1 MKKILAFLITVLFI
15 LASFSFLSLAA
26 ENTSYSRIKEVQ
38 QYLNT
43 EFSDYIDYI
52 PLDGVPS
59 PYMCKALIFALQ
71 ALEGLPT
78 NVANGNFGPTTKK
91 CCPDIP
97 YSGAALSYSGKSY
110 NDKQIKEFTKLLQYA
125 LYVNGF
131 DSGECDGVFD
141 SDTEKALSDFQ
152 TLMGLEVTSKAD
164 LVTWLSL
171 LTAPGDA
178 SRKAVA
184 ADSATIL
191 NEAKAKLLYTEGY
204 RYIGRYLTNA
214 SSGFDKAL
222 TREEA
227 EIILSSGMN
236 FFPIY
241 QTAGNSYS
249 YFTASQGTEDA
260 GKAMDAAYKL
270 GLPENTVIYFAVDFD
285 ATRSQINGN
294 ILTYFK
300 KIKERMDKSRYKVGV
315 YGSKGVCLTVT
326 EKGYADFSFVSSL
339 SSAFYGNSGFKM
351 PDNWTFNQFSE
362 TTLKGTGISFAIDK
376 NDFSERDEGVSYLA
390 EPHSHSYSSSVS
402 VTPTC
407 TKTGTKVYTCSC
419 GDSYTSSIAKKG
431 HTPTID
437 KAVAPTYKK
446 SGKTEGSHCEVCGT
460 VIKAQETVARKTLG
474 KVKSLKV
481 SKTTSSYI
489 KLSWKKVTGA
499 EGYKVSYS
507 TDGKKWTTV
516 KTDKT
521 SLTVKKLKSGK
532 DYRFKV
538 RAFAEGNQGSYSSV
552 LKTATKVSTAK
563 IKTLKSA
570 KSGTLT
576 ATWSKLSG
584 ADGYQ
589 LYLSTSM
596 KFTSKTTKKVT
607 VKKGKTVKTTVKG
620 LKKNK
625 TCYVKLRGYK
635 TVNDKKVYGTFSS
648 VKSIKIKK

>member
-1 MKKILAFLITVLFI
+1 MKKIIAFLITLLFI
-15 LASFSFLSLAA
+15 PASFSFLSLGA
-26 ENTSYSRIKEVQ
+26 ESTSDSRIKEIQ
-38 QYLNT
+38 QYLNR
-43 EFSDYIDYI
+43 EIPDYIDYI
-52 PLDGVPS
+52 PLDGVSS

-78 NVANGNFGPTTKK
+78 GVANGNFGPTTKK

-97 YSGAALSYSGKSY
+97 YSGSALSYSGKAYSE
-110 NDKQIKEFTKLLQYA
+110 KQINAFTKLLQYA

-131 DSGECDGVFD
+131 PSGECDGIFD
-141 SDTEKALSDFQ
+141 SETGKALSDFQ
-152 TLMGLEVTSKAD
+152 SLMELDVTGKAD
-164 LVTWLSL
+164 LTVWLHL
-171 LTAPGDA
+171 LTAPGDT
-178 SRKAVA
+178 SRKAEA
-184 ADSATIL
+184 ADSATVL
-191 NEAKAKLLYTEGY
+191 DEKKAELLYSEGY

-214 SSGFDKAL
+214 SSGLDKAL
-222 TREEA
+222 TRAEA
-227 EIILSSGMN
+227 EIILSSGLS

-241 QTAGNSYS
+241 QTVGTKYS
-249 YFTASQGTEDA
+249 YFTAAKGTEDA
-260 GKAMDAAYKL
+260 VKAMDAAYKL

-294 ILTYFK
+294 ILAYFK
-300 KIKERMDKSRYKVGV
+300 SIKERMAKSRFKVGV

-339 SSAFYGNSGFKM
+339 SSAFYGNSGYKM
-351 PDNWTFNQFSE
+351 PGNWTFNQFSE

-376 NDFSERDEGVSYLA
+376 NDFSGRDKGVSYLA
-390 EPHSHSYSSSVS
+390 EPHSHSYQAS
-402 VTPTC
+402 VTKEATC
-407 TKTGTKVYTCSC
+407 TKAGTKTYSCSC

-431 HTPTID
+431 HTAVID

-446 SGKTEGSHCEVCGT
+446 DGKTEGSHCGVCGA
-460 VIKAQETVARKTLG
+460 VIKAQQAVKRKTLS

-481 SKTTSSYI
+481 SKVSTSYI
-489 KLSWKKVTGA
+489 KLTWKKVTGA

-521 SLTVKKLKSGK
+521 SFTLKKLKSGK

-538 RAFAEGNQGSYSSV
+538 RAYAGSNQGSYSSTV
-552 LKTATKVSTAK
+552 KTATKVGAGK
-563 IKTLKSA
+563 LKTLKSSA
-570 KSGTLT
+570 SGTLT

-589 LYLSTSM
+589 LYLSTSK
-596 KFTSKTTKKVT
+596 KFTSKTTKKLT
-607 VKKGKTVKTTVKG
+607 VKKGKTVKTTVKK

-625 TCYVKLRGYK
+625 KYYAKIRGYK
-635 TVNDKKVYGTFSS
+635 TVNDQKVYGAFSS
-648 VKSIKIKK
+648 IKSIKVKK

>member
-1 MKKILAFLITVLFI
+1 MKKILGFLMLIIFI
-15 LASFSFLSLAA
+15 LSSVTLLSLGA
-26 ENTSYSRIKEVQ
+26 ESNPDDRIKEIQ

-59 PYMCKALIFALQ
+59 PYMCKSLIFALQ
-71 ALEGLPT
+71 SLEGLPT
-78 NVANGNFGPTTKK
+78 GVANGNFGPTTKK

-97 YSGAALSYSGKSY
+97 YSGDALSYSSKSY
-110 NDKQIKEFTKLLQYA
+110 SDKQIKKFTKLLQYA

-141 SDTEKALSDFQ
+141 SETEKALSDFQ
-152 TLMGLEVTSKAD
+152 TLMGIESAGKAD
-164 LVTWLSL
+164 LTSWLHL
-171 LTAPGDA
+171 LTAPGDS
-178 SRKAVA
+178 SRKAEA

-191 NEAKAKLLYTEGY
+191 DEKKAKLLYSEGY

-227 EIILSSGMN
+227 EIILSSGLN
-236 FFPIY
+236 LFHIY
-241 QTAGNSYS
+241 QTAGTKYS
-249 YFTASQGTEDA
+249 YFTASKGTEDA
-260 GKAMDAAYKL
+260 VKAMDAAYKL

-285 ATRSQINGN
+285 ATRAQINGN
-294 ILTYFK
+294 ILAYFK
-300 KIKERMDKSRYKVGV
+300 NIKERMAKSRFKVGV

-339 SSAFYGNSGFKM
+339 SSGFYGNSGYKM

-362 TTLKGTGISFAIDK
+362 TTLKSSGISFAIDK
-376 NDFSERDEGVSYLA
+376 NDFSGKDKGVSYLD
-390 EPHSHSYSSSVS
+390 EPHTHSYQGS
-402 VTPTC
+402 VTKEATC
-407 TKTGTKVYTCSC
+407 TKTGTKVYTCGC
-419 GDSYTSSIAKKG
+419 GDSYSSSVPKKE
-431 HTPTID
+431 HTPVTD

-446 SGKTEGSHCEVCGT
+446 DGKTEGSHCEVCGT
-460 VIKAQETVARKTLG
+460 VIKAQEAVKRKALS

-481 SKTTSSYI
+481 SKASTSYI
-489 KLSWKKVTGA
+489 KLTWKKVTGA
-499 EGYKVSYS
+499 DGYKVSYS

-516 KTDKT
+516 KTAKT
-521 SLTVKKLKSGK
+521 SYTLKKLKSGK
-532 DYRFKV
+532 GYRFKV
-538 RAFAEGNQGSYSSV
+538 RAYAGGNQGSYSSV
-552 LKTATKVSTAK
+552 VKTATKVSTGK
-563 IKTLKSA
+563 LKTLKSA

-576 ATWSKLSG
+576 ATWTKLSG

-589 LYLSTSM
+589 LYLSTSK

-607 VKKGKTVKTTVKG
+607 VKKGKTVKTTVKS
-620 LKKNK
+620 LKKKK
-625 TCYVKLRGYK
+625 TYYAKLRGYK
-635 TVNDKKVYGTFSS
+635 TVNDKKVYGAFSS

>member
-1 MKKILAFLITVLFI
+1 MKKLLTFLMLVILILSSFTLI
-15 LASFSFLSLAA
+15 SFGA
-26 ENTSYSRIKEVQ
+26 ESTEKDRIKEIQ

-52 PLDGVPS
+52 PLDGIPS
-59 PYMCKALIFALQ
+59 PYMCKAFIFALQ

-91 CCPDIP
+91 CCPELP
-97 YSGAALSYSGKSY
+97 YNGSALSYS
-110 NDKQIKEFTKLLQYA
+110 DKKYTDSQIKAFIRLLEYS

-131 DSGECDGVFD
+131 DAGKDDGVFD

-171 LTAPGDA
+171 LTAPGDTT
-178 SRKAVA
+178 RKAIA

-191 NEAKAKLLYTEGY
+191 DRKKADFLFSEGY

-214 SSGFDKAL
+214 SSGFDKAI

-227 EIILSSGMN
+227 EIILSAGMN

-241 QTAGNSYS
+241 QTSGRTYA
-249 YFTASQGTEDA
+249 YFTATQGTEDA
-260 GKAMDAAYKL
+260 EKAMDAAYRL

-285 ATRSQINGN
+285 ATRSQMSGN
-294 ILTYFK
+294 ILSYFRS
-300 KIKERMDKSRYKVGV
+300 IKERADKSRYRVGV
-315 YGSKGVCLTVT
+315 YGSRGVCLTVT

-339 SSAFYGNSGFKM
+339 SSGFYGNSGFKM
-351 PDNWTFNQFSE
+351 PENWSFNQFSE

-376 NDFSERDEGVSYLA
+376 NDYSGRDEGVSYLDD
-390 EPHSHSYSSSVS
+390 PHSHSYKSSV
-402 VTPTC
+402 TKAATC
-407 TKTGTKVYTCSC
+407 TKAGTKLYTCSC
-419 GDSYTSSIAKKG
+419 GESYTSSVAKKG
-431 HTPTID
+431 HTPVID
-437 KAVAPTYKK
+437 KAIAPTYKK
-446 SGKTEGSHCEVCGT
+446 AGKTEGSHCKVCDT
-460 VIKAQETVARKTLG
+460 VIKAQETVSRKKLS
-474 KVKSLKV
+474 KVKSLAV
-481 SKTTSSYI
+481 SKTTTSYI
-489 KLSWKKVTGA
+489 KLAWKKVTGA

-521 SLTVKKLKSGK
+521 SFTLKKLKSGK
-532 DYRFKV
+532 AYRFKV
-538 RAFAEGNQGSYSSV
+538 RAYAGGNQGSYSSV
-552 LKTATKVSTAK
+552 LKTATKVSLGK
-563 IKTLKSA
+563 LKSLKSA

-576 ATWSKLSG
+576 VTWSKLSG

-589 LYLSTSM
+589 LYLSTSK
-596 KFTSKTTKKVT
+596 KFTSKATKKVT
-607 VKKGKTVKTTVKG
+607 VKKGKTVKTTVKS

-625 TCYVKLRGYK
+625 KYYVKLRGYK
-635 TVNDKKVYGTFSS
+635 TVNDKKVYGAFSE
-648 VKSIKIKK
+648 VKSVKIKK

>member
-1 MKKILAFLITVLFI
+1 MKKILAFLMTVLFI

-26 ENTSYSRIKEVQ
+26 ENTSDSRIKEIQ

-97 YSGAALSYSGKSY
+97 YSGTALSYSDKSY
-110 NDKQIKEFTKLLQYA
+110 SDKQIKEFTKLLQYA

-152 TLMGLEVTSKAD
+152 TLTGLEVTSKAD
-164 LVTWLSL
+164 LSTWLRL
-171 LTAPGDA
+171 MTAPGDT
-178 SRKAVA
+178 SRKAEA

-191 NEAKAKLLYTEGY
+191 DEAKAKLLYTEGY

-227 EIILSSGMN
+227 EIILSAGMN

-249 YFTASQGTEDA
+249 YFTSSRGTEDA
-260 GKAMDAAYKL
+260 EKALDAAYRL

-300 KIKERMDKSRYKVGV
+300 KIKERMGKSRYKVGV

-339 SSAFYGNSGFKM
+339 SSGFYGNSGFKM

-376 NDFSERDEGVSYLA
+376 NDFSGRDEGVSYLA
-390 EPHSHSYSSSVS
+390 EPHSHSYKASISAEA
-402 VTPTC
+402 TC
-407 TKTGTKVYTCSC
+407 TKTGTKVYTCDC

-431 HTPTID
+431 HTTVID
-437 KAVAPTYKK
+437 KSVAPTYKK
-446 SGKTEGSHCEVCGT
+446 EGKTEGSHCEVCGT
-460 VIKAQETVARKTLG
+460 VIKTQETVARKTLG

-489 KLSWKKVTGA
+489 KLTWKKVTGA

-521 SLTVKKLKSGK
+521 SFTVKKLKTGK

-538 RAFAEGNQGSYSSV
+538 RAFAGGNQGSYSSV

-563 IKTLKSA
+563 LKTLKSA

-589 LYLSTSM
+589 LYLSTSK

-607 VKKGKTVKTTVKG
+607 VKKGKTVKATVKS
-620 LKKNK
+620 LKKKK
-625 TCYVKLRGYK
+625 TYYVKLRGYK
-635 TVNDKKVYGTFSS
+635 TVNDKKVYGAFSS